1 MAKKYC
7 CDEYTRLTGVS
18 RRVFVRT
25 GGLAMVSFGLAPCF
39 MGRALGATA
48 SLQGRGKILVC
59 VFQRGAVDG
68 LSMIVPHGDREYY
81 KARQNIAIE
90 APGRGS
96 NRVIDL
102 DGFFGLHPSLAP
114 LQPWYEE
121 GHLAIVHAVGSPDA
135 TRSHFDAQ
143 DYMETGTPGVKSTPD
158 GWLNRLLAE
167 TAEAEL
173 GGPQALIRGL
183 AVTQQE
189 PLALS
194 GPQASLAVGDL
205 QQFLGG
211 EGAPSQRAR
220 GADRQ
225 MNAATDMAN
234 ERQVEQGRRRTSGC
248 LLYTSPSPR
257 DLSTSRMPSS
267 A

>member
-68 LSMIVPHGDREYY
+68 LSMVVPHGDREYY

-90 APGRGS
+90 APGRGD
-96 NRVIDL
+96 NRAIDL

-114 LQPWYEE
+114 L
-121 GHLAIVHAVGSPDA
+121 
-135 TRSHFDAQ
+135 
-143 DYMETGTPGVKSTPD
+143 
-158 GWLNRLLAE
+158 
-167 TAEAEL
+167 
-173 GGPQALIRGL
+173 
-183 AVTQQE
+183 
-189 PLALS
+189 
-194 GPQASLAVGDL
+194 
-205 QQFLGG
+205 
-211 EGAPSQRAR
+211 
-220 GADRQ
+220 
-225 MNAATDMAN
+225 
-234 ERQVEQGRRRTSGC
+234 
-248 LLYTSPSPR
+248 
-257 DLSTSRMPSS
+257 
-267 A
+267 